1 MGKSRPRAL
10 IVVRLSRVTDAT
22 TSPERQLEACRKLCD
37 DRGYDVVGVAD
48 DLDVSAGA
56 TTPFTRPKLGPWLAN
71 RHNEFD
77 VLVMYRMDR
86 LVRRLLDLADVI
98 RWGQEHD
105 VAIVSA
111 TEAFLDLTAPFGDIV
126 AMLVAKTAEME
137 LEAISARN
145 ASASTHNIRSGK
157 WRGGVPPWGYVPE
170 RGDDK
175 VWRLVQDPV
184 QVEVIHEVA
193 ERVLAGERL
202 RPIAADLT
210 KRGVLTPK
218 DRFAQVKGQE
228 VKGYAWSSQRMK
240 ESLLSRTLLG
250 QVITRDPVLDA
261 KGEIQRDA
269 KGQRILGPEF
279 VVTDETGA
287 PVVRA
292 EPILTRAVFDRVGAA
307 LRSREVDRTAT
318 VQSGLL
324 LQVLFCGACGRP
336 AYRLKGGPGR
346 KPRYRCAYAQDR
358 SGAAGALGPC
368 DNRSVP
374 LDWADHEVE
383 AHVLDRLGSMERM
396 VRTWF
401 SGSDSRSELAEV
413 DELLADLT
421 DQLGTGAFR
430 RGTPQRERLD
440 ARIAA
445 LTERQEEL
453 RARPVEAPSWRYE
466 GTGETVRAWW
476 ERSDSATRTAWL
488 REHEIRATWLSST
501 EGGRTR
507 IDSFDINMGQ
517 PNLESGA
524 LPGWVASAA
533 ELKARGGW
541 AWSVD
546 DPVLKRAEESLPVVL
561 AQIHWTQGDPDEGDS
576 AV

>member
-1 MGKSRPRAL
+1 MGKRAL
-10 IVVRLSRVTDAT
+10 IVIRLSRVTDAT
-22 TSPERQLEACRKLCD
+22 TSPERQETACRELCEQ
-37 DRGYDVVGVAD
+37 RGYDVVDVVE

-56 TTPFTRPKLGPWLAN
+56 TTPFTRPTLGPWLRD

-98 RWGQEHD
+98 RWGQAHD

-170 RGDDK
+170 RADDK

-184 QVEVIHEVA
+184 QVKVIHEVV

-210 KRGVLTPK
+210 KRGVLTAK
-218 DRFAQVKGQE
+218 DRFAQVKGRE
-228 VKGYAWSSQRMK
+228 VHGYAWSSQRMK

-261 KGEIQRDA
+261 KGEIQRNA

-279 VVTDETGA
+279 VVTGDDGT

-307 LRSREVDRTAT
+307 LRAREVDRTAT
-318 VQSGLL
+318 VTSGLL
-324 LQVLFCGACGRP
+324 LQVLFCGNCGRP

-346 KPRYRCAYAQDR
+346 KPRYRCAFAQDKK
-358 SGAAGALGPC
+358 GVAGVEGPC
-368 DNRSVP
+368 DNRSIP
-374 LDWADHEVE
+374 LEWADHEVE
-383 AHVLDRLGSMERM
+383 KHVLDRVGSMERM
-396 VRTWF
+396 VRVWF
-401 SGSDSRSELAEV
+401 SGSDSRGELAEV

-421 DQLGTGAFR
+421 DQLGTGQFR
-430 RGTPQRERLD
+430 RGTPQRTRLD

-453 RARPVEAPSWRYE
+453 RSKPVEEPRWQYE
-466 GTGETVRAWW
+466 GTGETVAEWW
-476 ERSDSATRTAWL
+476 ERSDPSTRNAWL
-488 REHEIRATWLSST
+488 RDAGVRVTWTSHT
-501 EGGRTR
+501 DGGRTTVDEFA
-507 IDSFDINMGQ
+507 IDMGDG
-517 PNLESGA
+517 PGIAGA
-524 LPGWVASAA
+524 TVLPGPMAGAA
-533 ELKARGGW
+533 EAAR
-541 AWSVD
+541 AFAD
-546 DPVLKRAEESLPVVL
+546 RDPAVADVL
-561 AQIHWTQGDPDEGDS
+561 AGMARTHWRDGDPLQDVINGE
-576 AV
+576 